1 MTVKREPSWGLL
13 RLLRGHAKTKK
24 ILVLLGIAALLLL
37 PLSVVYAQTYSFTVP
52 RERVDL
58 YWENNGTLTIE
69 YEIVFRNSGD
79 PLDVVDLGLPN
90 ENYSTSNI
98 TATIDGHPIDYMD
111 YQSEYIDIGPA
122 IYFSSHAIPSGRSGT
137 FRARIVGMT
146 GVLYTDN
153 QDDSYASAVFI
164 PNYFGSEF
172 AYGSSDITVVY
183 HLPSGVQPAEPR
195 WHTADHPGFPD
206 TPNTGVDSQG
216 RITYTWRNSN
226 GSPSQEYLF
235 GASFPKAYVPASAV
249 SEPSFWQRF
258 NIDPDVFIPLLFC
271 CCFAIFIIA
280 LVWIGVVSD
289 RKRRMQYLPP
299 KISIE
304 GNGIKRGLTAPEAG
318 ILLEQ
323 PMDKIL
329 TMILFSTIKK
339 GAAQVAKADPLEIAV
354 KSPLPTDLREYETE
368 FLAAFKE
375 GDSAARR
382 RAMQAMMVDLVKG
395 VANKMRGF
403 SKRETVEFYRK
414 ISEEAWQQVE
424 DAKTPKVKSSL
435 FNENLEWTMLDP
447 NYDRRTTT
455 VFTGYPVYTPIWW
468 GRYAGTT
475 GSGRS
480 VISAPSRST
489 GSGRVSLPTLPGADF
504 AASVVGGVQNFAKSV
519 TGNVADFTGGVTK
532 VTNPPPPPV
541 RSSGGGGGF
550 SGGGSS
556 CACACAGCACA
567 CAGGGR

>member
-1 MTVKREPSWGLL
+1 VVEVKSKTRLFVITV
-13 RLLRGHAKTKK
+13 
-24 ILVLLGIAALLLL
+24 VLLALLI
-37 PLSVVYAQTYSFTVP
+37 PLSVAFAQNYSFSVP
-52 RERVDL
+52 FERVDL
-58 YWENNGTLTIE
+58 YWETNGSLTIE
-69 YEIVFRNSGD
+69 YEIVFQNSGD

-98 TATIDGHPIDYMD
+98 AATINGQPVDYMD
-111 YQSEYIDIGPA
+111 YQSPYIDIGPA
-122 IYFSSHAIPSGRSGT
+122 IYFSSHAIPAGQSGT
-137 FRARIVGMT
+137 FRARIT
-146 GVLYTDN
+146 NITEVLYTDN
-153 QDDSYASAVFI
+153 EDETYASAVFI

-172 AYGSSDITVVY
+172 AFGNSDITVVY
-183 HLPSGVQPAEPR
+183 HLPSGVQPAEPK
-195 WHTADHPGFPD
+195 WHNADHPGFPE
-206 TPNTGVDSQG
+206 TPSTGTDSQG
-216 RITYTWRNSN
+216 RITYTWRNPN
-226 GSPSQEYLF
+226 GSPSAEYLF
-235 GASFPKAYVPASAV
+235 GASFPKKYVTITDFQQQSAWDL
-249 SEPSFWQRF
+249 FWAALG
-258 NIDPDVFIPLLFC
+258 ISAEAAIPLLFC
-271 CCFAIFIIA
+271 CCFALFIGG

-304 GNGIKRGLTAPEAG
+304 GHGIKRGLTAPEAG

-323 PMDKIL
+323 PMDKVL
-329 TMILFSTIKK
+329 TMILFSAIKK
-339 GAAQVAKADPLEIAV
+339 GAAQVAKPDPLEVTV
-354 KSPLPTDLREYETE
+354 KSPMPADLREYETQ
-368 FLAAFKE
+368 FLTAFKE
-375 GDSAARR
+375 GDTPARR
-382 RAMQAMMVDLVKG
+382 RAMQTMMVDLVKS

-403 SKRETVEFYRK
+403 SKRETVDYYRK

-424 DAKTPKVKSSL
+424 AAGTPKVQSKL
-435 FNENLEWTMLDP
+435 FDENLEWTMLDP

-455 VFTGYPVYTPIWW
+455 VFTGHPVYTPVWW
-468 GRYAGTT
+468 GRYAGS
-475 GSGRS
+475 GVGGGRS

-489 GSGRVSLPTLPGADF
+489 GGGRVSLPTLPGADF

-541 RSSGGGGGF
+541 RSSGGGGF